1 MRPCWYHFWRF
12 LHLCGHFSRFGA
24 ILGASCRLVE
34 ISRRFFQV
42 LGRFW
47 ASFGDPCWSQFG
59 SQDGLKSKK
68 WRFLDHFVE
77 LVTGMLFLRRF
88 RDDFGSARQAK
99 NEQKCG
105 SVCSKSLFSV
115 LNIRSISDAFSV
127 PFWEGLDSI
136 LGDFSV
142 PRAKKYRSRAT

>member
-1 MRPCWYHFWRF
+1 MHCVVAHR
-12 LHLCGHFSRFGA
+12 LGTSR
-24 ILGASCRLVE
+24 RLVE

-59 SQDGLKSKK
+59 SQDGLKSEKC
-68 WRFLDHFVE
+68 RFLYHFLE

-88 RDDFGSARQAK
+88 RDDFCSARKAK

-115 LNIRSISDAFSV
+115 LNIRSISDAFWA
-127 PFWEGLDSI
+127 PFWEVLGSI
-136 LGDFSV
+136 LRGFSV
-142 PRAKKYRSRAT
+142 PSAKKCRSRAS